1 MAVAP
6 NLPPSDQHPKP
17 QSNEEVKT
25 MRKAMQSSD
34 SFPQEYRFIY
44 PEFLPDPRPEF
55 RNAIRERL
63 ERKDMLARRSLI
75 DIPEFYVG
83 SIMAITNSDIHAP
96 GKSNRFVGICIRKQG
111 CGLRAAI
118 ILRNFV
124 DGLGVEVDYD
134 LYDPCIKKIE
144 CLR

>member
-6 NLPPSDQHPKP
+6 NISASDQNSEP
-17 QSNEEVKT
+17 QSKKGVISTRKPVK
-25 MRKAMQSSD
+25 SS
-34 SFPQEYRFIY
+34 SSYPQEYRFIY
-44 PEFLPDPRPEF
+44 PEFLPDPRPQF
-55 RNAIRERL
+55 RNAIREKL

-83 SIMAITNSDIHAP
+83 SIMAITHSDVHAP

-124 DGLGVEVDYD
+124 DGQGVEVDYD
-134 LYDPCIKKIE
+134 LYDPCIQKVE